1 MADTMVEATPQVT
14 MDGGAPLGASA
25 PPAPAPQYGN
35 SSEQQKVMS
44 IPTSAMKRIKDEE
57 RERGRSE
64 GINEFLRTAGF
75 SSPDEFAQMMSSLRS
90 NTQQKAAPRQTYSH
104 DEGESFPETPRAKQP
119 TQQVAQQDEGELL
132 AVKNAR
138 RELARYERQMEKLQR
153 ERDEAINR
161 YRSEM
166 SSRSQL
172 QEALDAKEAEAALRE
187 TAVGLGVKDVDYA
200 LRLLTRE
207 LENKDESE
215 LAKFDERA
223 FFEGLRKAKPYLFG
237 ELVQPATTGTGIGAA
252 PAAPKPG
259 AVTAETAKN
268 GQTDA
273 RKMNQQE
280 FSELLRKRGINPTM

>member
-1 MADTMVEATPQVT
+1 
-14 MDGGAPLGASA
+14 
-25 PPAPAPQYGN
+25 
-35 SSEQQKVMS
+35 
-44 IPTSAMKRIKDEE
+44 
-57 RERGRSE
+57 
-64 GINEFLRTAGF
+64 
-75 SSPDEFAQMMSSLRS
+75 
-90 NTQQKAAPRQTYSH
+90 
-104 DEGESFPETPRAKQP
+104 
-119 TQQVAQQDEGELL
+119 LL

-161 YRSEM
+161 YRTEV

-215 LAKFDERA
+215 LAQFDERA
-223 FFEGLRKAKPYLFG
+223 FFDGLRKAKPYLFG
-237 ELVQPATTGTGIGAA
+237 ELVQPANTGTGAGAA
-252 PAAPKPG
+252 PSAPKPG
-259 AVTAETAKN
+259 AVTTQAARD

-273 RKMNQQE
+273 RKMNSQE
-280 FSELLRKRGINPTM
+280 FQELLRKRGINPTM